1 MQAIP
6 LFDAITSRL
15 QGVMTAQTGVH
26 PPARAYWLQAHLSSD
41 HHHKLRQSGWTSIG
55 LTISAARHPQRSRIM
70 STFRILPANMDADL
84 GWVVE
89 TTHASGIV
97 ETSIVYETREK
108 AQKAADSWVHL
119 DEDWAKV

>member
-1 MQAIP
+1 
-6 LFDAITSRL
+6 
-15 QGVMTAQTGVH
+15 
-26 PPARAYWLQAHLSSD
+26 
-41 HHHKLRQSGWTSIG
+41 
-55 LTISAARHPQRSRIM
+55 M
-70 STFRILPANMDADL
+70 STFRIIPINRDADL